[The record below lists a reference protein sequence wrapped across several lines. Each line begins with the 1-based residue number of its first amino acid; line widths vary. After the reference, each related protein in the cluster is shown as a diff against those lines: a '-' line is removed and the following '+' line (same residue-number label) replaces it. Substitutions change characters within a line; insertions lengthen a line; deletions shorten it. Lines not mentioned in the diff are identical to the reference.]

1 MPARSVQIYEH
12 EHRAPAPPP
21 KQRAPGFGKLDF
33 GTLII
38 IVLLMTVGLIALFS
52 ASYPAALYKFGK
64 PLYFIRNQGIFALM
78 GLAGMLFV
86 STIDYH
92 IYARFQKPL
101 FLVGI
106 ILLVLVLIPGVGVPH
121 NNATRWL
128 NLPLL
133 GEFQPSEIMKIA
145 VIISFS
151 YYAARAGK
159 QIRTVRHGIVPY
171 FAAMAVIAGLLYKEP
186 HLSAT
191 IIILGVGMCILFVA
205 GIKIWYF
212 FPMLGAAAAAFA
224 LAYNTP
230 MFAHVRSRIA
240 VWINPFLD
248 LRDKGWQ
255 GANSFVAIGSG
266 GLWGVGLGQGRQ
278 KHLYLPEPQ
287 NDFIFSSWCEE
298 TGLIGAILVMLLFGY
313 LIYRGFFIARNA
325 KDKFGCLLAVG
336 ITSKLAIQTLI
347 NMWVVSGLFPVTGAS
362 LPFFSY
368 GGTAL
373 LIQLGEMGIL
383 LNISRNI
390 KHESG

>member
-21 KQRAPGFGKLDF
+21 KLRAPGFGKLDF

-38 IVLLMTVGLIALFS
+38 IVLLMMVGLIALFS

-101 FLVGI
+101 FLAGI
-106 ILLVLVLIPGVGVPH
+106 ILLVLVLIPGVGISH

-128 NLPLL
+128 KLPLL

-212 FPMLGAAAAAFA
+212 FPMFGAAAAAFA

-248 LRDKGWQ
+248 LRDTGWQ

-266 GLWGVGLGQGRQ
+266 GLRSVSRSC
-278 KHLYLPEPQ
+278 
-287 NDFIFSSWCEE
+287 SSP
-298 TGLIGAILVMLLFGY
+298 
-313 LIYRGFFIARNA
+313 
-325 KDKFGCLLAVG
+325 
-336 ITSKLAIQTLI
+336 S
-347 NMWVVSGLFPVTGAS
+347 
-362 LPFFSY
+362 
-368 GGTAL
+368 
-373 LIQLGEMGIL
+373 
-383 LNISRNI
+383 
-390 KHESG
+390 